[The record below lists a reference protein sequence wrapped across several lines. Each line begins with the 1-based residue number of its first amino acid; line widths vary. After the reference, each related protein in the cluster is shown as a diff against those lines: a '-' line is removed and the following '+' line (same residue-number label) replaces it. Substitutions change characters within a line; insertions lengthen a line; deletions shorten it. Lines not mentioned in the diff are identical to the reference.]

1 MNDQKPTC
9 KDVMT
14 HICDNL
20 GEELSSPKCIEIK
33 AHLEKCE
40 SCKKY
45 FNSVDN
51 TIQFYKKYD
60 VTLSDEA
67 HKRLIEFLGLN
78 E

>member
-1 MNDQKPTC
+1 MNENKPTC
-9 KDVMT
+9 KEVMT

-20 GEELSSPKCIEIK
+20 GEEMNSPRCVEIK
-33 AHLEKCE
+33 AHLENCD

-45 FNSVDN
+45 FNSVDT

-60 VTLSDEA
+60 VVLTDDA
-67 HKRLIEFLGLN
+67 HKRLIDFLGLK